1 MSHPQPAAAGFDDP
15 VLAAMAARRS
25 ISKVGPQT
33 PNDDELLTLLDAV
46 TPVADH
52 KALRPW
58 RLLTIR
64 GDDRLRLGAALDAAA
79 GREPGDKPNPKP
91 LRAELLIAVI
101 ASPTEHPK
109 VPVWEQHATAA
120 GAAHLLELALW
131 QAGWGVMWRTGL
143 DANAPAVR
151 ALHGLN
157 ENELLMGWL
166 YVGDIDPAFRKRL
179 ETSRR
184 PPKDPSQFLS
194 TLPAPE
200 AVAAESADAD
210 HPAGERIGQRTDEKA
225 AKTADKKAAK
235 KAEEQAK
242 KSAQK
247 ARKKAK
253 KKDRR

>member
-1 MSHPQPAAAGFDDP
+1 MSHPQPSATRFDDP

-25 ISKVGPQT
+25 ISKVGSQT
-33 PNDDELLTLLDAV
+33 PNDDELLALLDAV

-109 VPVWEQHATAA
+109 VPEWEQHATAA

-151 ALHGLN
+151 ALHGLG
-157 ENELLMGWL
+157 EDELLMGWL

-200 AVAAESADAD
+200 AVAAETAYAV
-210 HPAGERIGQRTDEKA
+210 HPAGESAEQHTDENA

-247 ARKKAK
+247 AK
-253 KKDRR
+253 KKDSR